1 MEVVEAYEAIRDP
14 AGLFVV
20 DEDALTTGD
29 AQLGVLRPG
38 FTKPN
43 WGQITIREYDA
54 WDRERHVVDTAGS
67 PWAKQ

>member
-1 MEVVEAYEAIRDP
+1 MRLSSRVVEAYEAIRDP

-38 FTKPN
+38 FTKPKR
-43 WGQITIREYDA
+43 GADHDSR
-54 WDRERHVVDTAGS
+54 V
-67 PWAKQ
+67 